1 MDSHSF
7 RERVNRQQTLI
18 MKNQQKRRDHFNL
31 KTHEKEMEKRRH
43 HGVLTDSILRYQSWS
58 STSLS
63 SQYRKQINNNSEN
76 QSSETTLNTSISLCF
91 HTADQFDLAH
101 DDPPDEITKG
111 KQNIKE
117 HRKAENKCKLLFTP
131 SKKNMDI
138 EVFADPLDENIQ
150 HEGSMKNCRKI
161 EVKPTKTNGEIVRDS
176 EVKREEE
183 NHQKKTKKRKRK
195 DGRKR
200 KHRRISEVDQN
211 NNTDRDEEKR
221 ERATKTKDEVKES
234 EDSKETNRA
243 TKTLKRMHLLEASA
257 QETETLVRVSSLKKT
272 TCDLSDIDEERGSR
286 VTSSS
291 VSEPCESVA
300 QEDTVVPSG
309 TSFLSSTSSVS
320 MEDVQRFAFSPAPR
334 DVTIRCRITRD
345 RSGVI
350 KGFNVIYCLH
360 LEKEDGNRVFL
371 MAARQKKMCAASNYL
386 ISTDPT
392 NLSRDTNCY
401 LGKLRSNVVGTK
413 FTFYDAGENPEKTPF
428 SDCQSQRHK
437 LATISYKQNVLGFK
451 GPRKMTVVFPRMLD
465 NDERLSTLHD
475 TETLP
480 SCRTSSIT
488 DEQVTLINKS
498 PTWDAEKEIYLLNFH
513 GCIIQPSV
521 KNFQLIHPEDEDYI
535 VMQFGRVT
543 NDVFLMEYTNP
554 MSAVQ
559 AFSIALS
566 SFDSKL
572 ACE

>member
-7 RERVNRQQTLI
+7 RERVNRQRTLI

-31 KTHEKEMEKRRH
+31 KTHEKEMEKRR
-43 HGVLTDSILRYQSWS
+43 LTDSILRYQSWS

-63 SQYRKQINNNSEN
+63 N
-76 QSSETTLNTSISLCF
+76 
-91 HTADQFDLAH
+91 QFDLAH
-101 DDPPDEITKG
+101 DDPPDEIT

-200 KHRRISEVDQN
+200 KHRRNSEVDQN

-257 QETETLVRVSSLKKT
+257 QETESLVRVSSLKKT

-291 VSEPCESVA
+291 VSELCESVA

-309 TSFLSSTSSVS
+309 TSFLSKAQTNSVRTKFPPQSTSSVS

-360 LEKEDGNRVFL
+360 LEKEDGNRVSDVFL